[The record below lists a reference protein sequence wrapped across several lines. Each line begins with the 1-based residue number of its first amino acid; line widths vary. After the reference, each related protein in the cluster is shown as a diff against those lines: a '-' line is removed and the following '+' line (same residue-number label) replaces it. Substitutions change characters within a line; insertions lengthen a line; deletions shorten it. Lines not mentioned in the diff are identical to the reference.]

1 MRLFKATIN
10 RRIVVNCLCIAI
22 CLCPL
27 FLSYWTSS
35 KASNNLQTGFRIIN
49 RAKKLTVVRTTAIS
63 NGMFEL
69 TVRNDYDD
77 LVTSYAYS
85 FDPAGHYNSTQEAM
99 RPGDISKSVVSLPP
113 PEVRSH
119 EPVLTILAVAF
130 KDNTGDGDLRV
141 VSELIQTQMGQ
152 AVQVERINNL
162 FKDFPRGMD
171 HDLLGRLTKLKADIA
186 NLLDPPEAETSFS
199 FAAAV
204 HDEKKGA
211 LEKVE
216 ELERAYRE
224 KGPGEFQLRL
234 DKLQAGYQRRNNSY
248 IPRAAR

>member
-1 MRLFKATIN
+1 MRSIKAMIK
-10 RRIVVNCLCIAI
+10 RRVVLNALCVAA

-35 KASNNLQTGFRIIN
+35 KASNNSQNGFRIIN
-49 RAKKLTVVRTTAIS
+49 RARNLTVVRTTAIS
-63 NGMFEL
+63 NEMFEL

-85 FDPAGHYNSTQEAM
+85 FDQGGYNSTQEAM
-99 RPGDISKSVVSLPP
+99 RPGDISKSLVSLPR
-113 PEVRSH
+113 PEVRPH
-119 EPVLTILAVAF
+119 DPVLTILAVAF

-141 VSELIQTQMGQ
+141 VNDLIQTQMGQ

-162 FKDFPRGMD
+162 FKDLPRGMD

-186 NLLDPPEAETSFS
+186 NLPDPPEAETSFS

-204 HDEKKGA
+204 HNENKAG

-216 ELERAYRE
+216 ELEEAYRKNGLE
-224 KGPGEFQLRL
+224 RFQIRL
-234 DKLQAGYQRRNNSY
+234 DKLQEIYQRRNNSY
-248 IPRAAR
+248 IPGPPR